1 MMGSTI
7 RLLERSR
14 PGVLYNGLAAC
25 SAYDTAPDRAAEITT
40 PTLVLMGEHDIMTR
54 PRGAEALADAIL
66 NATVVLVPDAGHMVM
81 VERPDAVID
90 TLLTFWAD
98 S

>member
-1 MMGSTI
+1 MMGSTM

-14 PGVLYNGLAAC
+14 PGVLHNGLVAC
-25 SAYDTAPDRAAEITT
+25 NAYDTAPDRAAEITA
-40 PTLVLMGEHDIMTR
+40 PTLVLIGEHDVMTR
-54 PRGAEALADAIL
+54 PRGAEALADAIPD
-66 NATVVLVPDAGHMVM
+66 ATVVLVPDAGHMVM

-98 S
+98 I